1 MTQIPEPTTDTTS
14 KTLVAKKRAAKKPA
28 IKMAPAKKPVAKEG
42 AKPTTAKKGAIS
54 EVFAKWKA
62 GAKIAELVKAFK
74 LTRPQV
80 RRQLLLGAGSREAF
94 KALRKQ
100 GAGGTL
106 AKDKQGEGK

>member
-1 MTQIPEPTTDTTS
+1 MTQITEPTTDTTS
-14 KTLVAKKRAAKKPA
+14 KTPVAKKPAAKKPA
-28 IKMAPAKKPVAKEG
+28 AKKASAKKPVAKKG
-42 AKPTTAKKGAIS
+42 AKPTAAKKGAPN

-62 GAKIAELVKAFK
+62 GAKIAELVKTFK

-80 RRQLLLGAGSREAF
+80 RRQLLNGAGSREAF

-106 AKDKQGEGK
+106 AKDKQGEAK

>member
-1 MTQIPEPTTDTTS
+1 MTQTAEPTTDTTS
-14 KTLVAKKRAAKKPA
+14 KTPVAKKPA
-28 IKMAPAKKPVAKEG
+28 AKKAPAKKPVV
-42 AKPTTAKKGAIS
+42 KKGVKATTRKGAAS

-62 GAKIAELVKAFK
+62 GAKIAELVKTFK

-106 AKDKQGEGK
+106 AKAKQGEAK